1 MRAGADLSHIFTPEK
16 DALIPLK
23 SYSPELIVH
32 YAEKPSDV
40 SSWFPSL
47 HSLVIGPGL
56 GRRSRMPS
64 FLSEIIKEMLIERK
78 KINLIGD
85 ADFLYHLSKSKEM

>member
-64 FLSEIIKEMLIERK
+64 FLSEIIKEMLIEK
-78 KINLIGD
+78 KKD
-85 ADFLYHLSKSKEM
+85 